1 MIVVDTNIIA
11 YLALPTEHTENAEKL
26 LTIDP
31 EWIAPVLWRSEFRNV
46 LATYL
51 RKSMISIESA
61 LGIQMEME
69 DLMRGKEYDVSSLE
83 VLSLVGLCKFSAY
96 DCEFIAL
103 AQSLES
109 RLVTADAR
117 LQRAFPDDSV
127 LLSDFVAT

>member
-11 YLALPTEHTENAEKL
+11 YLALPTRYTARAEKL
-26 LTIDP
+26 LAMDQ
-31 EWIAPVLWRSEFRNV
+31 EWTAPVLWRSEFRNV
-46 LATYL
+46 LAHYL

-69 DLMRGKEYDVSSLE
+69 ELMRGREYDISSLE
-83 VLSLVGLCKFSAY
+83 VLTLIGLCKCSAY

-109 RLVTADAR
+109 PLVTADAR
-117 LQRAFPDDSV
+117 LHRAFPDDSV
-127 LLSDFVAT
+127 LLTDFVA

>member
-11 YLALPTEHTENAEKL
+11 YLALPTRYTASAEKL
-26 LTIDP
+26 LAIDP
-31 EWIAPVLWRSEFRNV
+31 EWAAPVLWRSEFRNV

-51 RKSMISIESA
+51 RKSMITIEST
-61 LGIQMEME
+61 LGILVEME
-69 DLMRGKEYDVSSLE
+69 DLMRGREFDISSLE
-83 VLSLVGLCKFSAY
+83 VLSLIGLCKCSAY

-109 RLVTADAR
+109 RLVTADVR

-127 LLSDFVAT
+127 LLADLVA